1 MRPYA
6 AVDLHEV
13 TKMSTTF
20 AKPVP
25 TIQTHRI
32 AGTEIH
38 EIILRNR
45 AGARASILS
54 WGAVLRDLQV
64 PLKDGTLRRVVLGY
78 ADIAD
83 YEANAS
89 YLGTVVGR
97 VCNRIAHGRF
107 TLDGKAY
114 QLPVNGDGDVHLHGG
129 VNGFTRRNWTV
140 REAGGDHVVLSLVS
154 ADGEEGYPGAVC
166 VTCRYELTE
175 ENGLRMEI
183 EGQSDAPTLLNMTNH
198 SYFTLSEGAT
208 AAEHFLE
215 VASDLHTPAE
225 PNQIPTG
232 EVLSS
237 AGTPYDFRA
246 ERPIGCDYEI
256 NFVLRGP
263 RGSARPVARL
273 ISPHRDLEMA
283 VITDQ
288 PGLLFYTGAGLPEA
302 RGPDGQ
308 MHGPSLG
315 LCLEAAGFAD
325 SVNRPHFPSPVL
337 RPGET
342 YRNICE
348 YRFTAL

>member
-1 MRPYA
+1 
-6 AVDLHEV
+6 
-13 TKMSTTF
+13 MSTTF
-20 AKPVP
+20 AKPAP

-32 AGTEIH
+32 AGADIQEITL
-38 EIILRNR
+38 ENE
-45 AGARASILS
+45 AGARASVLS

-64 PLKDGTLRRVVLGY
+64 PLKDGSLRRVVLGY
-78 ADIAD
+78 ADPEL
-83 YEANAS
+83 YVVNAP

-107 TLDGKAY
+107 TLDGKSY

-129 VNGFTRRNWTV
+129 VKGFTRRNWTV
-140 REAGGDHVVLSLVS
+140 QDAGRDFVLLALVS
-154 ADGEEGYPGAVC
+154 PDGDEGYPGEVS
-166 VTCRYELTE
+166 VTCRYTLTPE
-175 ENGLRMEI
+175 AGLRMEI

-198 SYFTLSEGAT
+198 SYFTLLEGAT

-215 VASDLHTPAE
+215 VASELHTPAQS
-225 PNQIPTG
+225 NQIPTG

-237 AGTPYDFRA
+237 VGTPYDFRE
-246 ERPIGCDYEI
+246 ERQIGRDYEI

-273 ISPHRDLEMA
+273 ISPHRDLEMT